1 MSRWPSGF
9 YELPDRLRG
18 RIPDPDG
25 RSRNSNPRSPRA
37 REIKGRSARSPHRLR
52 SYYVRTLW
60 KLTHE
65 TVEEWIADDSFTL
78 AAALSFYA
86 AISLAP
92 LVTLSLVAA
101 SLFYSAQALRG
112 EIVQQIAYLVG
123 PNGAQV
129 IQDILVHTRGEKSG
143 LAGLISLL
151 MLLFGSSA
159 IVLQLQQAL
168 NRVWNVAPRTGMPW
182 TYTLKIRATSMAICM
197 TGGILLLAFTLVRAG
212 TDAIATILPQFQTGV
227 EWVGIPLE
235 AIATAVVIA
244 LLFKFLPDAV
254 ILWRDAWIGAVVTTI
269 LFEIGRIALGIY
281 LDQAAPGSAYGASG
295 ALVALLVWIYYSSL
309 IILLGAEFSQIY
321 ARHCGTPIHPKVH
334 AYCTETDARV
344 SPASETQE
352 TAMPKS

>member
-1 MSRWPSGF
+1 
-9 YELPDRLRG
+9 
-18 RIPDPDG
+18 
-25 RSRNSNPRSPRA
+25 
-37 REIKGRSARSPHRLR
+37 LR
-52 SYYVRTLW
+52 SHYVRTLW
-60 KLTHE
+60 KLTSE
-65 TVEEWIADDSFTL
+65 TIGEWIADDSFTL

-101 SLFYSAQALRG
+101 SLFYSTQALRG
-112 EIVQQIAYLVG
+112 EIVQQIGYLVG
-123 PNGAQV
+123 PAGAQV

-197 TGGILLLAFTLVRAG
+197 TGGILLLALTLVRAG
-212 TDAIATILPQFQTGV
+212 ADAVSMMLPQFQIGV
-227 EWVGIPLE
+227 AWAGVPLE
-235 AIATAVVIA
+235 AIATAGVIA
-244 LLFKFLPDAV
+244 LIFKFLPDAV
-254 ILWRDAWIGAVVTTI
+254 ILWRDAWIGAIVTTI
-269 LFEIGRIALGIY
+269 LFEIGRFALGIY

-334 AYCTETDARV
+334 AYCTEADASIRPG
-344 SPASETQE
+344 SGAHET
-352 TAMPKS
+352 TGRKS